1 MKETVIPAIIP
12 LMGNHYKDSLFRSL
26 FSDKQALL
34 ELYNSIKG
42 TQYDEQTELIINT
55 LPETLFTHQRNDVSF
70 LIDRRLVLLAE
81 HQSTIN
87 ENMPYRFL
95 LPMAHVFE
103 NGITD
108 KRLVYR
114 QKLMKL
120 PRPEFLVLYNGTA
133 PYPDEK
139 ELRLSDA
146 FMDVE
151 GYTDI
156 RLELTVK
163 VYNINKGHNEQLVEK
178 SEVLSGYVVFV
189 DRVRIFHKQAA
200 EEYPGMREKDIL
212 TIAIA
217 RAIEYCK
224 AHGILTEFWEGLS
237 NEEVNMLTTEWDLDT
252 ALAVRWEEGREDG
265 IEEGREEGMEKERE
279 AIIRNAAKA
288 GLSFDIIQQITGVDK
303 DTIIR
308 FL

>member
-1 MKETVIPAIIP
+1 MKEGVIPDTIP
-12 LMGNHYKDSLFRSL
+12 IMGNHYKDSLFRSL

-34 ELYNSIKG
+34 DLYNSIKG
-42 TQYDEQTELIINT
+42 THYDEQTELIINT

-114 QKLMKL
+114 QKLLKL

-178 SEVLSGYVVFV
+178 SDVLSGYVVFV
-189 DRVRIFHKQAA
+189 DRVRVFHKQVA

-252 ALAVRWEEGREDG
+252 ALAVRWEEG
-265 IEEGREEGMEKERE
+265 IEEGMEKGMEKKE
-279 AIIRNAAKA
+279 EEIIRNAAKA
-288 GLSFDIIQQITGVDK
+288 GLSFDIIQQITGADK